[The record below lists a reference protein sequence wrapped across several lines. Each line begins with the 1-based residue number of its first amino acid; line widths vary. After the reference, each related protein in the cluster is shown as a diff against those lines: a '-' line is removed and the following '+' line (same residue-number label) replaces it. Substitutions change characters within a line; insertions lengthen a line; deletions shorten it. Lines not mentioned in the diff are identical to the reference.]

1 MAESVKVYSKSI
13 SEITSSIKELQRQ
26 IQVLKDYMA
35 GLSVGSEEFK
45 KAGEQAKQLQDKIT
59 AINDSVKGV
68 DRSLPSVKNLRD
80 EMKALKDQMAGVEE
94 GSDAFYEIANKAG
107 TLKHQLDEINQTVR
121 GASQDFGDMLG
132 NGMTALNGIIGG
144 FTALQGA
151 MELVGVEN
159 EDIIKSIKKLQSLM
173 AIGQGI
179 SQIDNGIKALSK
191 LQKAI
196 TGTTTAAKAFR
207 TILTP
212 KWIAGITVAISALAV
227 AWEKW
232 GKNLKSTTDD
242 LDNAKKTQQSF
253 NDELER
259 ELRIRS
265 GAGVTTKIEDLR
277 YEIAQLQ
284 VRNEQIA
291 KSNEEL
297 EKQIKT
303 EQQAVSTGAQAAS
316 VYGGSMAYAV
326 SINTSR
332 VQDMR
337 KAIEE
342 NNKSIADNN
351 TKIEAATAK
360 LEEEEEI
367 QRRVVKA
374 KSKDTA
380 VTNKNEKA
388 LKLLSERLVKLDEQ
402 IKGLIK
408 PYQKRPLQDI
418 PTELEQI
425 NTKIKQTE
433 YLYVSGQ
440 STIDTYYDN
449 LIGYE
454 ELKLSLLKEG
464 TEEYYAQAI
473 AIENLKKEYAELT
486 QSNVEV
492 KAGLLDYVN
501 VGSVGLSSLG
511 NILSGFADL
520 QDTTT
525 KEGIQKQADL
535 QYAAAVM
542 NTANAII
549 GAWTSSMS
557 LPAPASFI
565 VGGIQSAAAATMG
578 GIQIAKITQAANKA
592 GANLSGGSSATVSS
606 SAVSS
611 LSAPIQ
617 YTSDV
622 NSSKVEDTIKNT
634 KIYVSV
640 TDINEVQDRVK
651 TQVTENRY

>member
-80 EMKALKDQMAGVEE
+80 EMKSLKDQMAGVEE
-94 GSDAFYEIANKAG
+94 GSDAFYDIANKAG
-107 TLKHQLDEINQTVR
+107 ALKHQLDEINQTVR
-121 GASQDFGDMLG
+121 GASQDFGDMLS
-132 NGMTALNGIIGG
+132 NGMTSLNGIIGG

-151 MELVGVEN
+151 MDLVGVEN
-159 EDIIKSIKKLQSLM
+159 EDIVKSIKKLQSLM

-179 SQIDNGIKALSK
+179 SQIDNGIKALAK
-191 LQKAI
+191 LRKAI

-212 KWIAGITVAISALAV
+212 KWIAAIAIAVTALSV

-232 GKNLKSTTDD
+232 GKNLTSTTDE
-242 LDNAKKTQQSF
+242 LNRAKKAQTTF

-265 GAGVTTKIEDLR
+265 GAGLTTKIEDYR

-297 EKQIKT
+297 EKQIKA
-303 EQQAVSTGAQAAS
+303 EQNAATAGAQAAA

-326 SINTSR
+326 SINSDR
-332 VQDMR
+332 IKDLR

-342 NNKSIADNN
+342 NNKSIDANN
-351 TKIEAATAK
+351 TKIAETTAK

-367 QRRVVKA
+367 QRRVA
-374 KSKDTA
+374 ESKKNDTEETKVNQA
-380 VTNKNEKA
+380 A
-388 LKLLSERLVKLDEQ
+388 LDLLAGRLDKLREQ
-402 IKGLIK
+402 SKGLIEPVK
-408 PYQKRPLQDI
+408 KRPLKEL
-418 PTELEQI
+418 PTEIEQV
-425 NTKIKQTE
+425 NNKLLQLD
-433 YLYVSGQ
+433 YLYESGQ
-440 STIDTYYDN
+440 LTIDDYYTKA
-449 LIGYE
+449 IGFE
-454 ELKLSLLKEG
+454 ELKLSLLERG
-464 TEEYYAQAI
+464 TDEYYQQAI
-473 AIENLKKEYAELT
+473 AVEKLKKEYQDLQ

-492 KAGLLDYVN
+492 KAGLMDYVN
-501 VGSVGLSSLG
+501 IGSVGLSSLG
-511 NILSGFADL
+511 NALSGLADL

-525 KEGIQKQADL
+525 KEGIQKQAEL

-549 GAWTSSMS
+549 GAWTSSMA

-565 VGGIQSAAAATMG
+565 LGGIQTAAAATMG
-578 GIQIAKITQAANKA
+578 GIQIAKVAKAAQQA
-592 GANLSGGSSATVSS
+592 GANLSGGGSASVSS
-606 SAVSS
+606 SAVGS

-640 TDINEVQDRVK
+640 TDINDVQDRVR
-651 TQVTENRY
+651 TQVTENKY